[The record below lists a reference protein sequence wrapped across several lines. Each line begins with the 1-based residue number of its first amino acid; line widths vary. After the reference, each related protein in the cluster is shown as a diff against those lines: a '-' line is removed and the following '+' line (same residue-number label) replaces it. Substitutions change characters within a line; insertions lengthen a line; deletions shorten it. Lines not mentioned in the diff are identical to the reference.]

1 TASIVA
7 RVDSGQAPRVLTY
20 GIGVIWPG
28 MLGEYFVDLKPY
40 FADQV
45 CAQFPAI
52 VTSYTVNNR
61 LLAMPRTAGIGL
73 LYYRTD
79 LLRPYGYRA
88 PQNLDELEMMAA
100 RIQAGERASKKQ
112 SWGFV

>member
-1 TASIVA
+1 V
-7 RVDSGQAPRVLTY
+7 Y
-20 GIGVIWPG
+20 GIDVIWPG

-88 PQNLDELEMMAA
+88 PQNLGRTGDDGGPDSSG
-100 RIQAGERASKKQ
+100 RTSQSKKQ
-112 SWGFV
+112 SGDLCGKVPLLKP

>member
-1 TASIVA
+1 
-7 RVDSGQAPRVLTY
+7 
-20 GIGVIWPG
+20 

-88 PQNLDELEMMAA
+88 PQNLGRTGDDGGPDSSG
-100 RIQAGERASKKQ
+100 RTSQSKKQ
-112 SWGFV
+112 SVRVNNPRALLGHFIHINAGCESAREPPHC